1 MESLTLTDL
10 FFWLTGVA
18 VIIVTVLLTVALV
31 YLIFFLR
38 TIKRVAQ
45 QAQRATQLV
54 SEDLVELKKDI
65 RNRGFSFKSIIKFLF
80 GLKTKQNN
88 KRK

>member
-10 FFWLTGVA
+10 FFWLTGLA
-18 VIIVTVLLTVALV
+18 VILITALLTVALV
-31 YLIFFLR
+31 YLISFLR
-38 TIKRVAQ
+38 TIRLVAR

-54 SEDLVELKKDI
+54 SEDLVELKKNIKDQ
-65 RNRGFSFKSIIKFLF
+65 GFSIKSLIKFLF
-80 GLKTKQNN
+80 GLKTKQN